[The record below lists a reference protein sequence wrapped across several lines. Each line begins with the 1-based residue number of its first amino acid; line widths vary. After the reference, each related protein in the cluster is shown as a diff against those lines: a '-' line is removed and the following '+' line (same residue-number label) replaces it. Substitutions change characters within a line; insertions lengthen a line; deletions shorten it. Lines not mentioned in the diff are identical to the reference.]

1 LEANDIR
8 VLLSQPIRYIRK
20 LFLSV
25 RIEIIHVI
33 GNHLNRFFPYR
44 NLFRED
50 PLSGTSIIKNSQFNN
65 NAAKGTQH
73 QWLLKTH
80 HIKKRHRLTANTGNN
95 TNPGNEI
102 HSFPSGFIRPVAN
115 PAMAATA
122 KAIVINTNKIY
133 INFFILP
140 ILRFKQKRDYPE
152 KTVPQFIHY
161 NLSAS
166 GRDSFKKLIEAFLV
180 EPLGSSSD

>member
-1 LEANDIR
+1 M
-8 VLLSQPIRYIRK
+8 
-20 LFLSV
+20 
-25 RIEIIHVI
+25 
-33 GNHLNRFFPYR
+33 
-44 NLFRED
+44 
-50 PLSGTSIIKNSQFNN
+50 
-65 NAAKGTQH
+65 
-73 QWLLKTH
+73 
-80 HIKKRHRLTANTGNN
+80 TANTGNN

-102 HSFPSGFIRPVAN
+102 HSFPSGLIRPVAN
-115 PAMAATA
+115 PAMAATT

-152 KTVPQFIHY
+152 KTVPQFIPY

-166 GRDSFKKLIEAFLV
+166 GRDSLKKLIEAFLV

>member
-1 LEANDIR
+1 MRAGTEQTGVIVNNQIHRNILNVGLKATFIFKTATETRGFEELQEARHDAT
-8 VLLSQPIRYIRK
+8 
-20 LFLSV
+20 
-25 RIEIIHVI
+25 
-33 GNHLNRFFPYR
+33 R
-44 NLFRED
+44 NVD
-50 PLSGTSIIKNSQFNN
+50 
-65 NAAKGTQH
+65 AAKGTQH